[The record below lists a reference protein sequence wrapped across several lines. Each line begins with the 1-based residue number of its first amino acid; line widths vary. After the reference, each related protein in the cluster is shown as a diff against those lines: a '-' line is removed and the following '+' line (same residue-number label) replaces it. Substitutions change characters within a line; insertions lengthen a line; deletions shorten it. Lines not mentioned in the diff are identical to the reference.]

1 MFGKFK
7 DLKKVAELKSKMSKI
22 EKQFKTMRIEES
34 GMDGRIKVAVNGL
47 GEVVEV
53 KLDPQLFEGKVDV
66 KKIEKTLINAI
77 NSAQKKAKNMAAQKM
92 QELMNELPP
101 EVRRMMGA

>member
-1 MFGKFK
+1 MFGKFR
-7 DLKKVAELKSKMSKI
+7 DLKKVAELKSRMSKL
-22 EKQFKTMRIEES
+22 EKQFKAMRIEES
-34 GMDGRIKVAVNGL
+34 GMDGRIRVAVNGL

-53 KLDPQLFEGKVDV
+53 KLDPGLFEGKADV
-66 KKIEKTLINAI
+66 KKVEKTLVNAI

-101 EVRRMMGA
+101 EVRRMMGG